1 MAVQIKK
8 VAQDTYLLDCG
19 KDPFFATS
27 NIAYFLDD
35 DMPALIDPGS
45 GTAAAELY
53 EGIGPLG
60 IDLQR
65 LSYIIPTHIHLDHG
79 GGAGYL
85 AERLPKAKVVLHPK
99 GAQHLIDTSV
109 LVRGA

>member
-1 MAVQIKK
+1 MAVQIKE

-19 KDPFFATS
+19 RDPFFSTS

-45 GTAAAELY
+45 GLAAAELFDQMSA
-53 EGIGPLG
+53 LG
-60 IDLQR
+60 IDPQR

-85 AERLPKAKVVLHPK
+85 AQHLPKPKAVLHPK
-99 GAQHLIDTSV
+99 GATHLIDPSA
-109 LVRGA
+109 LLRGV